1 MARYRTTVLSPAS
14 PPVAYRYLADFSSI
28 VDWDP
33 SVKRASLIDGQP
45 GQIGARYRLVLG
57 MPIRELVLDYD
68 IVAAFIPDGPRA
80 LGRVELRA
88 ENADLV
94 SYDVITFTPR
104 DDGGTEVTYDADLR
118 GKGVRRVLDP
128 FLALA
133 LQVAGYRANKGLVRA
148 MADLPAEEA

>member
-1 MARYRTTVLSPAS
+1 MVGASPTCAVRLRGRHLENGRYRTTVYSPAS

-80 LGRVELRA
+80 LGRVDLRA

-94 SYDVITFTPR
+94 SYDVITFTLATTVVPR
-104 DDGGTEVTYDADLR
+104 
-118 GKGVRRVLDP
+118 
-128 FLALA
+128 
-133 LQVAGYRANKGLVRA
+133 
-148 MADLPAEEA
+148 